1 VLRIGL
7 ALLCAL
13 FVSSGMAQPLYSTGE
28 LPVGSYY
35 TEDELEGL
43 AGKQL
48 PVNCYLIGRFVFIE
62 EMKAASIFVF
72 APYDY
77 AQEGIIDQVL
87 IVVKFFGAPPDNLTI
102 GKEIV
107 ATRQNPLS
115 IQYVRS
121 ENGVIVAMAE
131 SWSK

>member
-1 VLRIGL
+1 
-7 ALLCAL
+7 
-13 FVSSGMAQPLYSTGE
+13 MAQPLYSTGE

-35 TEDELEGL
+35 TEDQLEGL
-43 AGKQL
+43 AGKPL

-62 EMKAASIFVF
+62 EMKGAYVF

-87 IVVKFFGAPPDNLTI
+87 IVVKFFGAQPDNLTI

-121 ENGVIVAMAE
+121 ENGVIVAMA
-131 SWSK
+131 